1 MSFCFQ
7 KDRVFGHYAVH
18 DSRVLEVDLLRA
30 RAVVFPGGHSVLI
43 TGTDRNDWPY
53 EAVLDEAAVVIAHQE
68 SSWRL
73 ATDWS
78 ADNYKER
85 KMPEEVHEMQ
95 ESAERAHEDPSL
107 VPVTVTMATL
117 AVLVAAVA
125 LLGHRAHT
133 EELLNQTR
141 ATDTWAE
148 YQAKSIREHGYEEFL
163 DVLALVNTKD
173 AEAREKTKQKYEKG
187 AERYKQDMEKLQ
199 EKAADLEKEVEH
211 ARHTANRFDLGEVC
225 LEVALVIT
233 SMTLLTRK
241 RLYWNAGIALAVI
254 GLGVAATG
262 FFVR

>member
-1 MSFCFQ
+1 MAEEIQ
-7 KDRVFGHYAVH
+7 EIHEQAEHAHG
-18 DSRVLEVDLLRA
+18 DS
-30 RAVVFPGGHSVLI
+30 
-43 TGTDRNDWPY
+43 
-53 EAVLDEAAVVIAHQE
+53 
-68 SSWRL
+68 
-73 ATDWS
+73 
-78 ADNYKER
+78 
-85 KMPEEVHEMQ
+85 
-95 ESAERAHEDPSL
+95 SL
-107 VPVTVTMATL
+107 VPVTVTLAVL

-163 DVLALVNTKD
+163 DVLALVNSKD
-173 AEAREKTKQKYEKG
+173 PEGVERTKQKYERDV
-187 AERYKQDMEKLQ
+187 ERYKEDMRELQ

-211 ARHTANRFDLGEVC
+211 ARHAANRFDLGEVC
-225 LEVALVIT
+225 LEAALVIT

-241 RLYWNAGIALAVI
+241 RLYWNAGMALAVL

>member
-148 YQAKSIREHGYEEFL
+148 YQAKSVAGVTMGVNSCSIRQPNF
-163 DVLALVNTKD
+163 LAL
-173 AEAREKTKQKYEKG
+173 
-187 AERYKQDMEKLQ
+187 
-199 EKAADLEKEVEH
+199 
-211 ARHTANRFDLGEVC
+211 TAKRRRWSSLKRSRLPPSCSRRTRF
-225 LEVALVIT
+225 
-233 SMTLLTRK
+233 SS
-241 RLYWNAGIALAVI
+241 
-254 GLGVAATG
+254 
-262 FFVR
+262 

>member
-1 MSFCFQ
+1 
-7 KDRVFGHYAVH
+7 
-18 DSRVLEVDLLRA
+18 
-30 RAVVFPGGHSVLI
+30 
-43 TGTDRNDWPY
+43 
-53 EAVLDEAAVVIAHQE
+53 
-68 SSWRL
+68 
-73 ATDWS
+73 
-78 ADNYKER
+78 
-85 KMPEEVHEMQ
+85 MPEEIQEMHEG
-95 ESAERAHEDPSL
+95 AERAHEDPSL

-148 YQAKSIREHGYEEFL
+148 YQAKSIREHGYQEFL
-163 DVLALVNTKD
+163 DLLPLVDTKD
-173 AEAREKTKQKYEKG
+173 VETREKTKQKYEKDV
-187 AERYKQDMEKLQ
+187 ERYKQEGEELQ
-199 EKAADLEKEVEH
+199 EKATDLEKEVEH

-225 LEVALVIT
+225 LEAALVIT

-241 RLYWNAGIALAVI
+241 RLYWNLGIALAVV